1 MVLSIVSEL
10 VGQVLRVELW
20 LFGLFALAL
29 LLLASGSR
37 RWGWRALALG
47 VLGWTLAAVL
57 PVGQLLIAPL
67 ESRYQSRPDVS
78 DADGIILQ
86 GGAEDLGAT
95 RHWGM
100 PQLNGNADRY
110 FAVLELAARL
120 PEVPVLVT
128 GGGAPEPGA
137 PTEAGIAAA
146 LLAAGGIAP
155 DRMVFEADAR
165 NTVENAT
172 ALAAL
177 GVGKDGGRWILVTS
191 AFHMPRAVEAFC
203 AADWTGIVP
212 WPTDYKTRGKGW
224 GWAPLGNLG
233 LINIALS
240 EAVGTLGYR
249 VLGKGR
255 RPADGDCLAST

>member
-1 MVLSIVSEL
+1 MGFSIVSGIVGEL
-10 VGQVLRVELW
+10 LRVELW
-20 LFGLFALAL
+20 LFALFVLAFL
-29 LLLASGSR
+29 FLAAGSR
-37 RWGWRALALG
+37 RWGRRTLALG
-47 VLGWTLAAVL
+47 LLGWALVALL
-57 PVGQLLIAPL
+57 PVGQLLVAPL
-67 ESRYQSRPDVS
+67 ESRYPSRPDIS
-78 DADGIILQ
+78 GADGIILL
-86 GGAEDLGAT
+86 GGAEDLGAS

-120 PEVPVLVT
+120 PEVPVLVS

-177 GVGKDGGRWILVTS
+177 DVGNDGERWILVTS

-240 EAVGTLGYR
+240 EAVGTMGYR

>member
-78 DADGIILQ
+78 DADGIILL